1 MKVSQVFYEDEDDYM
16 NSRYELTMTAD
27 SGEVLSFNDMCQE
40 PEDNSHYR
48 DHRDV
53 RRLPEFIRAAYEA
66 GKRGEDLTIEEPTP
80 F

>member
-1 MKVSQVFYEDEDDYM
+1 MKVSQAFYEDEDYGIAVY
-16 NSRYELTMTAD
+16 RLTMTAD
-27 SGEVLSFNDMCQE
+27 SGEVLSFKDMCQE
-40 PEDNSHYR
+40 PEDNSYYR

-66 GKRGEDLTIEEPTP
+66 GRRGEDLTIEEPTP

>member
-16 NSRYELTMTAD
+16 NSRYVLTMTAD
-27 SGEVLSFNDMCQE
+27 SGEAISFRDMCQE
-40 PEDNSHYR
+40 PEDNSYYR

-66 GKRGEDLTIEEPTP
+66 GRRGEDLAIEEPKP

>member
-1 MKVSQVFYEDEDDYM
+1 MKVSQAFCEDEDYG
-16 NSRYELTMTAD
+16 NASYSLTMTAD
-27 SGEVLSFNDMCQE
+27 SGEAISFCDMCQE
-40 PEDNSHYR
+40 PEDNSYYR

-66 GKRGEDLTIEEPTP
+66 GRRGEGLTIEEPTS

>member
-1 MKVSQVFYEDEDDYM
+1 MKVSQAFCEDEDYG
-16 NSRYELTMTAD
+16 SASYSLTMTAD
-27 SGEVLSFNDMCQE
+27 SGEALSFHDMCQE
-40 PEDNSHYR
+40 PEDNSYYR

-66 GKRGEDLTIEEPTP
+66 GRRGEDLTIEEPTP

>member
-1 MKVSQVFYEDEDDYM
+1 MKVSQVFYEDEDDYTD
-16 NSRYELTMTAD
+16 SRYDLTMTAD
-27 SGEVLSFNDMCQE
+27 SGEVLSFHDMCQE

-66 GKRGEDLTIEEPTP
+66 GKRGEDLTIEEPKP
-80 F
+80 L

>member
-1 MKVSQVFYEDEDDYM
+1 MKVSQVFYEDEDDYTD
-16 NSRYELTMTAD
+16 SRYDLTMTAD
-27 SGEVLSFNDMCQE
+27 SGEALRFHDMCQE
-40 PEDNSHYR
+40 PEDNRYYR

-80 F
+80 L

>member
-1 MKVSQVFYEDEDDYM
+1 MKVSQVFYKDECDCM

-27 SGEVLSFNDMCQE
+27 SGEVLSFSDMCQE